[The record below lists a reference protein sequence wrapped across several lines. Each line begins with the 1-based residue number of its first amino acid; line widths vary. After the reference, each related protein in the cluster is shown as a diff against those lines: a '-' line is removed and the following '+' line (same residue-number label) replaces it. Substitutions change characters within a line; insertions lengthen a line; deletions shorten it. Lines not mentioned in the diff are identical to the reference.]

1 MRFSV
6 DIMEIKF
13 LKIGNCSISINWPLV
28 RGGLVWWGS
37 MCKWRLPRKFQY
49 IYWGSLISNRQCML
63 AKAMNKGL
71 RSKLGY
77 ISSNTLLQH
86 KIQLFCILGTA
97 RYFKMLDTSQT
108 LKLVSRPT
116 SYTQCNNI
124 CFICNNSVQCML
136 LNVIVFNIILF
147 FFFTWGCAV
156 RQQEIYSSF
165 DHAPI
170 FPSFYI
176 CIY

>member
-1 MRFSV
+1 
-6 DIMEIKF
+6 
-13 LKIGNCSISINWPLV
+13 
-28 RGGLVWWGS
+28 
-37 MCKWRLPRKFQY
+37 
-49 IYWGSLISNRQCML
+49 ML

-147 FFFTWGCAV
+147 FFFLLEVVLFGNRKSIQV
-156 RQQEIYSSF
+156 LIMLPF
-165 DHAPI
+165 FHLFI
-170 FPSFYI
+170 FVYI
-176 CIY
+176 KITYILKHE